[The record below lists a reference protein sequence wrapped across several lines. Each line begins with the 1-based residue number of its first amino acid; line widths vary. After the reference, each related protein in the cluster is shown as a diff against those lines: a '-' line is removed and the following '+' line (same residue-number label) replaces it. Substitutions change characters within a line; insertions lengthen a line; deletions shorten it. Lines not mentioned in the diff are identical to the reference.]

1 MDWKLG
7 AIPRADM
14 PQIKSTLRE
23 EFLVWS
29 GLDYSREAM
38 FDLSPSQ
45 GEMSEDNI
53 LALMG
58 KPEQLEK
65 PLLVSRDGYVLDGH
79 HRWAACSRLG
89 QPVNCIVIDAGAAEA
104 LDLMAAF
111 GSLHREECARK
122 GV

>member
-1 MDWKLG
+1 MTWKLG

-29 GLDYSREAM
+29 GLSYSRKAM
-38 FDLSPSQ
+38 DNLMPSQ

-58 KPEQLEK
+58 KPEQLLK
-65 PLLVSRDGYVLDGH
+65 PILVSVDGYVLDGH
-79 HRWAACSRLG
+79 HRWAACDRLS
-89 QPVNCIVIDAGAAEA
+89 QSVNCIVIDAGAAEA

-111 GSLHREECARK
+111 GSLHREACARK